1 MAIEQEKGSVS
12 IDAQNIMPVIKRWL
26 YSDKD
31 IFLRE
36 TVSNACDAITK
47 FRMLRPDSG
56 EEMQVMVTVDKK
68 KKTIR
73 ISDTGIGMTAE
84 EVRKYINQVAFSG
97 AAEFMKQFEDGKK
110 EEKADIIGHFGLGF
124 YSVFMVSEKVE
135 IETLSC
141 QEGSEPVHWVSE
153 DGMGFEISQGSRK
166 THGTDIILHITKEEK
181 DFLETYRVREV
192 LKRYCGFMAYPIML
206 EDANAKPV
214 EKEVPVGDEKNED
227 GTPKTE
233 KVMELPK
240 PEKINDTDPLWLRK
254 PAACKEE
261 EYKEFYHRVFM
272 DFEDPLFWIHLNVD
286 YPFNLKGILF
296 FPKLKN
302 DFGTHEGQI
311 KLFSGQVFVADNIKE
326 VIPEFLMLLKGVID
340 CPDLPLN
347 VSRSFLQNDGYVQ
360 KISAHITKK
369 VADKLNSLMNGERE
383 TYEGY
388 WDDIAPFVKYG
399 CIKDSKFFD
408 QVKGSLL
415 MKKTDGKYAT
425 IEEYKAANFEKTEK
439 KIYYTNDEKRQ
450 AASVKLYTDRGIDV
464 AVMNTL
470 IDGNFMSFLEYQGK
484 EEDRVTFARVDADID
499 GLKEESEEGK
509 ELDEEKLR
517 DLFRGA
523 LEQPELEV
531 KLASLGDAEMT
542 AMVTEDEQM
551 RRYKEMSRIYGERF
565 PMPDRF
571 TLVLNRRNET
581 VQALAARD
589 PEDET
594 TKLLCHQV
602 YDLARMAAQPLE
614 AEEIT
619 AFLERS
625 RKLLGM
631 VAKEKTYLQLR
642 PYMKNLDA
650 CFNGF
655 QICPAVKFGRDFN
668 MKRLQN

>member
-1 MAIEQEKGSVS
+1 MAVMKENGSVS

-36 TVSNACDAITK
+36 VVSNACDAITK
-47 FRMLRPDSG
+47 FRMLKPDSD
-56 EEMQVMVTVDKK
+56 EEMQVTVTVDKK
-68 KKTIR
+68 AKTVR
-73 ISDTGIGMTAE
+73 ISDTGLGMTDE

-97 AAEFMKQFEDGKK
+97 AAEFMKQFEGEDGKK
-110 EEKADIIGHFGLGF
+110 NEKNDIIGHFGLGF
-124 YSVFMVSEKVE
+124 YSVFMVSDKVE

-141 QEGSEPVHWVSE
+141 QEGAEPVHWVSE
-153 DGMGFEISQGSRK
+153 DGMNFELGEGTRAA
-166 THGTDIILHITKEEK
+166 HGTDIILHISGEEK
-181 DFLETYRVREV
+181 EFLELHRVREV
-192 LKRYCGFMAYPIML
+192 LKRYCGFMAYPILL

-233 KVMELPK
+233 KILELPK

-254 PAACKEE
+254 PKDCKDE

-272 DFEDPLFWIHLNVD
+272 DFDDPLFWIHLNVD

-311 KLFSGQVFVADNIKE
+311 KLFAGQVFVADNIKE

-369 VADKLNSLMNGERE
+369 VADKLNSLMKTERE
-383 TYEGY
+383 TYQGY

-399 CIKDSKFFD
+399 CIREEKFYKQVKDS
-408 QVKGSLL
+408 LL
-415 MKKTDGKYAT
+415 LKLTDGTYVT
-425 IEEYKAANFEKTEK
+425 LEEYKAANFDKTEK

-450 AASVKLYTDRGIDV
+450 AASVKLYTDRGIGV
-464 AVMNTL
+464 AGLNTL
-470 IDGNFMSFLEYQGK
+470 IDGNFMNFLEYSGT
-484 EEDRVTFARVDADID
+484 EEDRFTFARVDADID

-509 ELDEEKLR
+509 DLDGDKLQS
-517 DLFRGA
+517 LFRSA
-523 LEQPELEV
+523 LGKEDLEV
-531 KLASLGDAEMT
+531 KLESLGDADMT

-565 PMPDRF
+565 PLPDRF

-594 TKLLCHQV
+594 TKMICQQV

-619 AFLERS
+619 AFLDRS
-625 RKLLGM
+625 RKLLSM
-631 VAKEKTYLQLR
+631 VTKA
-642 PYMKNLDA
+642 
-650 CFNGF
+650 
-655 QICPAVKFGRDFN
+655 
-668 MKRLQN
+668 

>member
-1 MAIEQEKGSVS
+1 MAIQKENGSVS

-36 TVSNACDAITK
+36 AVSNGCDAITK
-47 FRMLRPDSG
+47 FRMLHPDSD
-56 EEMQVMVTVDKK
+56 EAMQVLVTVDKK
-68 KKTIR
+68 KKQIR
-73 ISDTGIGMTAE
+73 ISDTGIGMTAD

-97 AAEFMKQFEDGKK
+97 AAEFMKQFEDEKQA
-110 EEKADIIGHFGLGF
+110 EKADIIGHFGLGF
-124 YSVFMVSEKVE
+124 YSVFMVSDKVE
-135 IETLSC
+135 IESLSS
-141 QEGSEPVHWVSE
+141 EGNAEPVHWKSE
-153 DGMGFEISQGSRK
+153 DGMSYEISKGRRK
-166 THGTDIILHITKEEK
+166 EHGTDIILHISEEEK
-181 DFLETYRVREV
+181 EFLELYRVREV
-192 LKRYCGFMAYPIML
+192 LSRYCGYMAWPVML

-233 KVMELPK
+233 KVMEIPK
-240 PEKINDTDPLWLRK
+240 PQQINDTSPLWLKK
-254 PAACKEE
+254 PSDCTEE
-261 EYKEFYHRVFM
+261 EYKSLYRKMFM
-272 DFEDPLFWIHLNVD
+272 DFEEPLFWIHLNVD
-286 YPFNLKGILF
+286 YPFNLKGILY

-311 KLFSGQVFVADNIKE
+311 KLFAGQVFVADNIKE

-347 VSRSFLQNDGYVQ
+347 VSRSFLQNDGYVK

-369 VADKLNSLMNGERE
+369 VADKLNSLMNTERE

-399 CIKDSKFFD
+399 CIKDSKFYD
-408 QVKGSLL
+408 MVKGAIL
-415 MKKTDGKYAT
+415 MKKTDGKYDT
-425 IEEYKAANFEKTEK
+425 IAEYKTANFEKTQNK
-439 KIYYTNDEKRQ
+439 VYYTNDEKRQ
-450 AASVKLYTDRGIDV
+450 AASVKLYTDRGIEV
-464 AVMNTL
+464 AIMNTL
-470 IDGNFMSFLEYQGK
+470 IDGNFMSFMEYQDK
-484 EEDRVTFARVDADID
+484 EEDRVAFARVDADID

-509 ELDEEKLR
+509 ELDAEKLQA
-517 DLFRGA
+517 LFRGA
-523 LEQPELEV
+523 LGKENLEV
-531 KLASLGDAEMT
+531 KLEALGDPEMT

-551 RRYKEMSRIYGERF
+551 RRYKEMSRIYGQDF
-565 PMPDRF
+565 PIPDSF

-594 TKLLCHQV
+594 TKMLCCQV
-602 YDLARMAAQPLE
+602 YDLARMSAQPLE

-625 RKLLGM
+625 RKLLNM
-631 VAKEKTYLQLR
+631 V
-642 PYMKNLDA
+642 
-650 CFNGF
+650 
-655 QICPAVKFGRDFN
+655 VKA
-668 MKRLQN
+668 